1 MATKVKVVSL
11 SMPKDTLRGIDQ
23 LARSQGRSR
32 SSFVARELERII
44 ADSAKPARAK
54 VLAA

>member
-11 SMPKDTLRGIDQ
+11 SLPKDTLRTIDQ

-32 SSFVARELERII
+32 SSFVARELERVI
-44 ADSAKPARAK
+44 AAARPKA
-54 VLAA
+54 LAA